1 MMQWIVPVVII
12 AAAFFL
18 VPASMRSMQR
28 SRKGRLG
35 GVMNS
40 FADGVAT
47 SLDPSRRLIVE
58 EMEKRQNED
67 GEEVGGEEEKLKG

>member
-1 MMQWIVPVVII
+1 MNQWIVSAAII
-12 AAAFFL
+12 GVAFFL
-18 VPASMRSMQR
+18 VPASVRSTKR

-35 GVMNS
+35 ILAS

-58 EMEKRQNED
+58 EMEKQQKED
-67 GEEVGGEEEKLKG
+67 GEEVGGEQEKLRS